1 MPFPSQVALAVS
13 LEFLS
18 LELLLVKWGVLMQ
31 WLHPRGKSAGYGF
44 MKESSKEEGK
54 KGDDAADASEKGTTI
69 S

>member
-1 MPFPSQVALAVS
+1 MS

-44 MKESSKEEGK
+44 MKESSKEEELEEVTK
-54 KGDDAADASEKGTTI
+54 SDDTAADAAEKGTTI